1 MDINTKFISEDIK
14 NKVSSELQNYF
25 AGLIQSKIEI
35 LKQINN
41 DVLLLRNR
49 LKDNAGLDDVYT
61 FYNSVYEKIKAE
73 YNSTNYL
80 QMFLISKNFEHLI
93 PLYNELPEIVIEQQV
108 LERFVTQPGDN
119 ILTIL
124 VKKWKSF
131 LLFFYRI
138 HRIIEN
144 GIRKF
149 FGKQVKELSRFKHKV
164 PVRGLGIE
172 IFRNKVNE
180 DLTDIYAGT
189 FETITEIFN
198 RVYKDFKD
206 TTFILKHPDLTEKE
220 IEVGLES
227 LEEKILSNI
236 KLLELAIDH
245 TELISEELLTA
256 KMQLFEADYLKAG
269 TYELPGNL
277 FSFKKL
283 EKRLEKI
290 DKKSKKQQS
299 LILNRIFVEFES
311 FRLLVET
318 LLLYTST
325 KSELAI
331 ASDELESNI
340 EGKILPLI
348 DELSRLVTE
357 LNKSVSEINEENLKE
372 SLTSLNE
379 GIHAKIG
386 SVFVPKME
394 GVFDGLQISLI
405 IENFENQITAKV
417 NTLPLKR
424 GVIEEIDAKKK
435 AVNMRSINFFS
446 PRDLVTYEALNGLK
460 NKLKLIKL
468 SISKGIVTVRR
479 LLAEVKDI
487 AEFNLDSAVNFH
499 NLENGTAE
507 QVKTQLE
514 DAFKRINLKINQIE
528 KDFEEIKTYSTE
540 KLIAAVKTFNE
551 QNTAINEI
559 DKVLEAKIRIAKAL
573 SLSNAKKIKTR
584 IFEGIKYIVP
594 VAIQKTKNYYGSTKK
609 YIEAK
614 KYEYGITET
623 ITKITGDLSDYL
635 ADTEIAISNLP
646 YIYIRLYKPEPL
658 TDERYFIKREQNK
671 NELIKAFNNWKK
683 GKFSPVLIT
692 GIKGSGVT
700 SLINIFLNYVGDEYS
715 VLKIELSRNI
725 YQPEDFISEI
735 SGLFGF
741 EECKSINNLID
752 EINSLDKKYILV
764 IENVNKLFL
773 KIPNG
778 FNALRLLYEL
788 LTKAGKNVFFVCSSK
803 KAGAGYLDKTYNLYD
818 NFRFIIPLLE
828 LTPNDINNIILRRH
842 NLTGYNLFFEASE
855 AQLNQKKFKNLNDE
869 ERQKYLSKE
878 YFKTLNKIAGN
889 NISISFLYWLRS
901 ATEAGNDTIK
911 ISPLLELDFNFLSSL
926 SNEKLYTLAAIMIND
941 GLTVQDHTK
950 IFRYTESRSSLVLS
964 LLNDDGLLLK
974 RDNSFLINP
983 LLYNQIIAIM
993 KLNNIIK

>member
-1 MDINTKFISEDIK
+1 T
-14 NKVSSELQNYF
+14 
-25 AGLIQSKIEI
+25 
-35 LKQINN
+35 
-41 DVLLLRNR
+41 
-49 LKDNAGLDDVYT
+49 
-61 FYNSVYEKIKAE
+61 
-73 YNSTNYL
+73 
-80 QMFLISKNFEHLI
+80 
-93 PLYNELPEIVIEQQV
+93 
-108 LERFVTQPGDN
+108 
-119 ILTIL
+119 
-124 VKKWKSF
+124 
-131 LLFFYRI
+131 
-138 HRIIEN
+138 
-144 GIRKF
+144 
-149 FGKQVKELSRFKHKV
+149 
-164 PVRGLGIE
+164 
-172 IFRNKVNE
+172 VN
-180 DLTDIYAGT
+180 
-189 FETITEIFN
+189 
-198 RVYKDFKD
+198 
-206 TTFILKHPDLTEKE
+206 
-220 IEVGLES
+220 
-227 LEEKILSNI
+227 
-236 KLLELAIDH
+236 
-245 TELISEELLTA
+245 
-256 KMQLFEADYLKAG
+256 LKAG

-277 FSFKKL
+277 FTFKKL

-290 DKKSKKQQS
+290 DKKSKKKQS

-331 ASDELESNI
+331 ARDELESNI

-348 DELSRLVTE
+348 DELSGLVTE
-357 LNKSVSEINEENLKE
+357 LNKTVSEINEENLKA
-372 SLTSLNE
+372 SLAGLKE

-386 SVFVPKME
+386 SEFVPKME
-394 GVFDGLQISLI
+394 GVFDELQISLI

-417 NTLPLKR
+417 NTLPVKR
-424 GVIEEIDAKKK
+424 GVIEVIDAKKK
-435 AVNMRSINFFS
+435 AVSMRDINFFS
-446 PRDLVTYEALNGLK
+446 PRDLVSYEALNGLK

-468 SISKGIVTVRR
+468 SISKGIITVRR

-487 AEFNLDSAVNFH
+487 AEFNLDSAINFH
-499 NLENGTAE
+499 DLENGTAE
-507 QVKTQLE
+507 QVKNQLE

-528 KDFEEIKTYSTE
+528 KDFEEIKVYSTE
-540 KLIAAVKTFNE
+540 KLSTAVKTFNE

-584 IFEGIKYIVP
+584 VFEGIKYIVP
-594 VAIQKTKNYYGSTKK
+594 VAIQKTKTYYSSTKK

-614 KYEYGITET
+614 KYEYGIIET
-623 ITKITGDLSDYL
+623 TTKITGDLSDYL

-671 NELIKAFNNWKK
+671 NELIKAYNNWKK

-700 SLINIFLNYVGDEYS
+700 SLINIFLNYAGDEYL
-715 VLKIELSRNI
+715 VLKTELSRNI
-725 YQPEDFISEI
+725 YQTEDFIAEI

-752 EINSLDKKYILV
+752 EINSLEKKYILV

-773 KIPNG
+773 KIPGG

-911 ISPLLELDFNFLSSL
+911 ISPLLELDFNFLNSL
-926 SNEKLYTLAAIMIND
+926 SNEKLYTLSAIMIND

-974 RDNSFLINP
+974 RDDSFLINP
-983 LLYNQIIAIM
+983 LLYNQIITIM
-993 KLNNIIK
+993 KLKNIIK